1 MLLDERIFVV
11 TISQAFIVALTL
23 IFAFVVVRINILAT
37 PPVPAI
43 AELIKTLAL

>member
-11 TISQAFIVALTL
+11 TIRQALIVALAL
-23 IFAFVVVRINILAT
+23 MLAFVVVRINIFSA
-37 PPVPAI
+37 PPIPVI